1 MNSFALERH
10 ALIEEL
16 RRSGIRDPRVLA
28 ALEETPR
35 ERFVPSDLRGAAYE
49 DRALPIE
56 SDQTISQPYIV
67 ALMTEALQLSGDELV
82 LEIGTGSGYQ
92 AAVLARLARQ
102 VCSIERHPE
111 LAVAAR
117 HLLASLGITNVQ
129 VHSGDGTLGWPDGAP
144 FDRVIVTAAGHHL
157 PPALLEQLAE
167 GGILVMPVG
176 GLDQQVLRVV
186 RKVDGQPVSED
197 LCGVRFVRLIGAE
210 GWQA

>member
-1 MNSFALERH
+1 MNSFALKRH
-10 ALIEEL
+10 ALVEEL

-28 ALEETPR
+28 ALEQVPR
-35 ERFVPSDLRGAAYE
+35 ERFVPADLRDAAYE

-67 ALMTEALQLSGDELV
+67 ALMTEALQLSGDESV

-92 AAVLARLARQ
+92 AAVLARLAGRI
-102 VCSIERHPE
+102 CSIERHPD

-117 HLLASLGITNVQ
+117 HLLATLGITNVQ
-129 VHSGDGTLGWPDGAP
+129 VHSGDGTLGWPDESP

-157 PPALLEQLAE
+157 PPALFEQLAE